1 MAISTVMP
9 LVERDLGD
17 LWLYG
22 WAFSAFFLGD
32 LIGIVVGGRSADRVH
47 PVGPLLVGLAV
58 FAVGLLVGGLAPSMP
73 VLVVG
78 RFLQG
83 IGAGVGPAVAY
94 VCVARGFPV
103 QERPRVFAIMS
114 TAWVVPSLVA
124 PLAASAVAEE
134 FGWRWVFLGLVPVTV
149 VAATLAAVSI
159 RSLSGSTAAHHD
171 AVPLARVLALVAG
184 SAVLL
189 AGLSAGSVLPALAGV
204 ALGLALALPALG
216 RLLPPGTARARPGL
230 PAAVCIRGVLTF
242 AFFSASAYVSLAMT
256 AVRGQSTLAAG
267 AALAAGSVTW
277 TVGAWTQA
285 RRYESWGPARLE
297 RTAGV
302 VLVLGTLL
310 MLLALVDTLPVAVW
324 FVATTVAGLGM
335 GLGYAPLSSVALAGA
350 EPGREGVASSSLQLN
365 DVLGIAIG
373 TGVGGAIVGL
383 GDRLAGGPAAG
394 PDLRLPLVALF
405 GLSALAAAL
414 VAVLAGRLTLRRTA
428 AVPG

>member
-1 MAISTVMP
+1 MAVSTVMP

-32 LIGIVVGGRSADRVH
+32 LIGIVVGGRSADRIH
-47 PVGPLLVGLAV
+47 PVVPLLVGLSV
-58 FAVGLLVGGLAPSMP
+58 FTAGLVVGGLAPSMP
-73 VLVVG
+73 VLVLG

-94 VCVARGFPV
+94 VCVARGFPP
-103 QERPRVFAIMS
+103 EDRPRVFAIMS

-124 PLAASAVAEE
+124 PLAASAVAES
-134 FGWRWVFLGLVPVTV
+134 FGWRWVFLGLVPVTA
-149 VAATLAAVSI
+149 VAAALAAVSI
-159 RSLSGSTAAHHD
+159 RTLTASSEQHHE
-171 AVPLARVLALVAG
+171 AVPLARVAALVVGA
-184 SAVLL
+184 ALLL
-189 AGLSAGSVLPALAGV
+189 AGLSAGSVPLAFAGV
-204 ALGLALALPALG
+204 AAGVTLALPALG
-216 RLLPPGTARARPGL
+216 RLLPPGTVHARPGL

-242 AFFSASAYVSLAMT
+242 AFFSASAYVSLALT
-256 AVRGQSTLAAG
+256 AVRGQSTLVAG

-277 TVGAWTQA
+277 TAGAWTQA
-285 RRYESWGPARLE
+285 RCYESWGPARLE
-297 RTAGV
+297 RTAGT
-302 VLVLGTLL
+302 VLVVGTLL
-310 MLLALVDTLPVAVW
+310 MPVALFDAVPVALW

-365 DVLGIAIG
+365 DVLGIALG

-394 PDLRLPLVALF
+394 PDLRAPLVALF
-405 GLSALAAAL
+405 GLSALAAVVVAL
-414 VAVLAGRLTLRRTA
+414 LAGRLTVRRSA
-428 AVPG
+428 PVPG

>member
-1 MAISTVMP
+1 MAVSTVMP

-32 LIGIVVGGRSADRVH
+32 LIGIVVGGRSADRIH
-47 PVGPLLVGLAV
+47 PVVPLLVGLSV
-58 FAVGLLVGGLAPSMP
+58 FTAGLVVGGLAPSMP
-73 VLVVG
+73 VLVLG

-94 VCVARGFPV
+94 VCVARGFPP
-103 QERPRVFAIMS
+103 EDRPRVFAIMS

-124 PLAASAVAEE
+124 PLAASAVAES
-134 FGWRWVFLGLVPVTV
+134 FGWRWVFLGLVPVTA
-149 VAATLAAVSI
+149 VAAALAAVSI
-159 RSLSGSTAAHHD
+159 RTLTASSEQHHE
-171 AVPLARVLALVAG
+171 AVPLARVAALVVGA
-184 SAVLL
+184 ALLL
-189 AGLSAGSVLPALAGV
+189 AGLSAGSVPLAFAGV
-204 ALGLALALPALG
+204 AAGVTLALPALG
-216 RLLPPGTARARPGL
+216 RLLPPGTAHARPGL

-242 AFFSASAYVSLAMT
+242 AFFSASAYVSLALT
-256 AVRGQSTLAAG
+256 AVRGQSTLVAG

-277 TVGAWTQA
+277 TAGAWTQA
-285 RRYESWGPARLE
+285 RCYESWGPARLE
-297 RTAGV
+297 RTAGT
-302 VLVLGTLL
+302 VLVVGTLL
-310 MLLALVDTLPVAVW
+310 MPVALFDAVPVALW

-365 DVLGIAIG
+365 DVLGIALG

-394 PDLRLPLVALF
+394 PDLRAPLVALF
-405 GLSALAAAL
+405 GLSALAAVVVAL
-414 VAVLAGRLTLRRTA
+414 LAGRLTVRRSA
-428 AVPG
+428 PVPG

>member
-1 MAISTVMP
+1 MAVSTVMP

-32 LIGIVVGGRSADRVH
+32 LIGIVVGGRSADRIH
-47 PVGPLLVGLAV
+47 PVVPLLVGLSV
-58 FAVGLLVGGLAPSMP
+58 FTAGLVVGGLAPSMP
-73 VLVVG
+73 VLVLG

-94 VCVARGFPV
+94 VCVARGFPP
-103 QERPRVFAIMS
+103 EDRPRVFAIMS

-124 PLAASAVAEE
+124 PLAASAVAES
-134 FGWRWVFLGLVPVTV
+134 FGWRWVFLGLVPVTA
-149 VAATLAAVSI
+149 VAAALAAVSI
-159 RSLSGSTAAHHD
+159 RTLTASSEQHHE
-171 AVPLARVLALVAG
+171 AVPLARVAALVVGA
-184 SAVLL
+184 ALLL
-189 AGLSAGSVLPALAGV
+189 AGLSAGSVPLAFAGV
-204 ALGLALALPALG
+204 AAGVTLALPALG
-216 RLLPPGTARARPGL
+216 RLLPPGTAHARPGL

-242 AFFSASAYVSLAMT
+242 AFFSASAYVSLALT
-256 AVRGQSTLAAG
+256 AVRGQSTLVAG

-277 TVGAWTQA
+277 TAGAWTQA
-285 RRYESWGPARLE
+285 RCYESWGPARLE
-297 RTAGV
+297 RTAGT
-302 VLVLGTLL
+302 VLVVGTLL
-310 MLLALVDTLPVAVW
+310 MPVALFDTVPVALW

-365 DVLGIAIG
+365 DVLGIALG

-394 PDLRLPLVALF
+394 PDLRAPLVALF
-405 GLSALAAAL
+405 GLSALAAVVVAL
-414 VAVLAGRLTLRRTA
+414 LAGRLTVRRSA
-428 AVPG
+428 PVPG

>member
-1 MAISTVMP
+1 MAVSTVMP

-32 LIGIVVGGRSADRVH
+32 LIGIVVGGRSADRIH
-47 PVGPLLVGLAV
+47 PVVPLLVGLSV
-58 FAVGLLVGGLAPSMP
+58 FTAGLVVGGLAPSMP
-73 VLVVG
+73 VLVLG

-94 VCVARGFPV
+94 VCVARGFPP
-103 QERPRVFAIMS
+103 EDRPRVFAIMS

-124 PLAASAVAEE
+124 PLAASAVAES
-134 FGWRWVFLGLVPVTV
+134 FGWRWVFLGLVPVTA
-149 VAATLAAVSI
+149 VAAALAAVSI
-159 RSLSGSTAAHHD
+159 RTLTASSEQHHE
-171 AVPLARVLALVAG
+171 AVPLARVAALVVGA
-184 SAVLL
+184 ALLL
-189 AGLSAGSVLPALAGV
+189 AGLSAGSVPLAFAGV
-204 ALGLALALPALG
+204 AAGVTLALPALG
-216 RLLPPGTARARPGL
+216 RLLPPGTAHARPGL

-242 AFFSASAYVSLAMT
+242 AFFSASAYISLALT
-256 AVRGQSTLAAG
+256 AVRGQSTLVAG

-277 TVGAWTQA
+277 TAGAWTQA
-285 RRYESWGPARLE
+285 RCYESWGPARLE
-297 RTAGV
+297 RTAGT
-302 VLVLGTLL
+302 VLVVGTLL
-310 MLLALVDTLPVAVW
+310 MPVALFDAVPVALW

-365 DVLGIAIG
+365 DVLGIALG

-394 PDLRLPLVALF
+394 PDLRAPLVALF
-405 GLSALAAAL
+405 GLSALAAVVVAL
-414 VAVLAGRLTLRRTA
+414 LAGRLTVRRSA
-428 AVPG
+428 PVPG

>member
-1 MAISTVMP
+1 MAVSTVMP

-32 LIGIVVGGRSADRVH
+32 LIGIVVGGRSADRIH
-47 PVGPLLVGLAV
+47 PVVPLLVGLSV
-58 FAVGLLVGGLAPSMP
+58 FTAGLVVGGLAPSMP
-73 VLVVG
+73 VLVLG

-94 VCVARGFPV
+94 VCVARGFPP
-103 QERPRVFAIMS
+103 EDRPRVFAIMS

-124 PLAASAVAEE
+124 PLAASAVAES
-134 FGWRWVFLGLVPVTV
+134 FGWRWVFLGLVPVTA
-149 VAATLAAVSI
+149 VAAALAAVSI
-159 RSLSGSTAAHHD
+159 RTLTASSEQHHE
-171 AVPLARVLALVAG
+171 AVPLARVAALVVGA
-184 SAVLL
+184 ALLL
-189 AGLSAGSVLPALAGV
+189 AGLSAGSVPLAFAGV
-204 ALGLALALPALG
+204 AAGVTLALPALG
-216 RLLPPGTARARPGL
+216 RLLPPGTAHARPGL

-242 AFFSASAYVSLAMT
+242 AFFSASAYVSLALT
-256 AVRGQSTLAAG
+256 AVRGQSTLVAG

-277 TVGAWTQA
+277 TAGAWTQA
-285 RRYESWGPARLE
+285 RCYESWGPARLE
-297 RTAGV
+297 RTAGT
-302 VLVLGTLL
+302 VLVVGTLL
-310 MLLALVDTLPVAVW
+310 MPVALFDAVPVALW

-365 DVLGIAIG
+365 DVLGIALG

-394 PDLRLPLVALF
+394 PDLRAPLVALF
-405 GLSALAAAL
+405 GLSALAAVVVTL
-414 VAVLAGRLTLRRTA
+414 LAGRLTVRRSA
-428 AVPG
+428 PVPG